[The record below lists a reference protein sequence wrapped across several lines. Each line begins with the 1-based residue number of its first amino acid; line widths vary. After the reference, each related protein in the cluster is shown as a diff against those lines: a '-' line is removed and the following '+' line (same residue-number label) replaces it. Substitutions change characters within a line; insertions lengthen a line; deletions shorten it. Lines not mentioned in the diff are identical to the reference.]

1 MANRGFQFRL
11 YPNDVQASALAQTCG
26 VVRLVWNIALEQ
38 RRHHA
43 RRYKNRM
50 GTSLNYVAQARELTV
65 LRDDV
70 SFVRDVHVTPLQR
83 CLKELDRAY
92 KAFWAGNA
100 GPPSP
105 RKKHVHM
112 SFSHAGREVQVR
124 PLNKNWASVRIPKIG
139 WLKFRKT
146 RDIPEDVREVTVSK
160 TALGWNVTFGCVVP
174 DQEDTKPGSV
184 GIDRGVDI
192 PLALSDARV
201 FGEDLKIRLLH
212 LERRARFLQR
222 RVSRRKKGSNR
233 YRRAVKHLSKIKA
246 KIARVRKHWAHCVT
260 SWITQSY
267 GTVVI
272 EDLKTKNMTR
282 SNRGTIEAPGRK
294 VRQNSG
300 RNRAILN
307 IGWHQIEQMLSYK
320 AGRLVKVDPRYT
332 SQTCSTC
339 GTQDKTSR
347 KSQAVFDCT
356 NCGFRANA
364 DINAAI
370 NILMRGNDA
379 CLDVEP
385 VSRDR
390 LKRLL
395 EGANRPLK
403 IPVL

>member
-1 MANRGFQFRL
+1 
-11 YPNDVQASALAQTCG
+11 
-26 VVRLVWNIALEQ
+26 
-38 RRHHA
+38 
-43 RRYKNRM
+43 
-50 GTSLNYVAQARELTV
+50 
-65 LRDDV
+65 
-70 SFVRDVHVTPLQR
+70 
-83 CLKELDRAY
+83 
-92 KAFWAGNA
+92 
-100 GPPSP
+100 
-105 RKKHVHM
+105 M

-124 PLNKNWASVRIPKIG
+124 LLNKKWAQVKIPKIR

-146 RDIPEDVREVTVSK
+146 RDVPEDVREVTVSK

-174 DQEDTKPGSV
+174 DREDTIPGCV

-201 FGEDLKIRLLH
+201 FGDDLKLRLEH
-212 LERRARFLQR
+212 LEQRARFLQR

-233 YRRAVKHLSKIKA
+233 YRRAVKQLSRIKA

-282 SNRGTIEAPGRK
+282 SNRGTIEAPGRN

-347 KSQAVFDCT
+347 KSQAVFECT
-356 NCGFRANA
+356 NCGFHGNA

-370 NILMRGNDA
+370 NILMRGNTA
-379 CLDVEP
+379 CSDVESICP
-385 VSRDR
+385 DV

-395 EGANRPLK
+395 DGANRPRK
-403 IPVL
+403 ILVLWGEEDVKV